1 VTSLLTAYEGQ
12 LAEAR
17 KGIPQCHTD
26 GGAAARMELSVA
38 DYGEDLQG
46 PSISGHAHV
55 AAAEWPVVTTALGLA

>member
-1 VTSLLTAYEGQ
+1 
-12 LAEAR
+12 
-17 KGIPQCHTD
+17 
-26 GGAAARMELSVA
+26 MELSVA